1 MLRPLAW
8 RLAELS
14 LEWLEEPFL
23 ADDLEAYA
31 KWRDEPVRPPVA
43 LGENSYRLDGFQ
55 RILDIVHPD
64 VAQPDITKTAGLS
77 EGRDICRAII
87 AAGPRAC
94 LHMYGGPIGL
104 YASAHLTAAIDGMSW
119 LEMDS
124 MPNPLFEMLLPEAP
138 VVHEGK
144 LLLPEGPG
152 LGDDLL
158 REEVFE
164 NFEIR

>member
-1 MLRPLAW
+1 
-8 RLAELS
+8 
-14 LEWLEEPFL
+14 
-23 ADDLEAYA
+23 
-31 KWRDEPVRPPVA
+31 
-43 LGENSYRLDGFQ
+43 
-55 RILDIVHPD
+55 
-64 VAQPDITKTAGLS
+64 
-77 EGRDICRAII
+77 
-87 AAGPRAC
+87 
-94 LHMYGGPIGL
+94 MYGGPIGL

-138 VVHEGK
+138 VVREGK